1 MKKVRVYELAK
12 ELDLE
17 SKSLVDFLLELG
29 ADVKNHMSSVEPDI
43 ADMVREH
50 FLGTASPV
58 GKSQIDG
65 IPDAADVDE
74 VVDVEEDEEFEAR
87 SWAKK
92 RKKQSKHGD
101 DPEIEDKKIDRIA
114 KNAKGK
120 EKRPA
125 ANEQQATDTSLEL
138 PETITVKDLGQKL
151 GVSPAELIKKLM
163 KLGVLVTVNQYIDF
177 ATAAALCSDYGVEV
191 HQAKDLA
198 ERVFEEAE
206 IDDPALMVPR
216 PPIVTIMG
224 HVDHGKTTLLDSIR
238 KSKVAA
244 SEAGGITQHI
254 GAYQVEYEG
263 KKITFIDTPGHEAF
277 TAIRSRGAQ
286 VTDIAVLVVAADD
299 GVKPQTI
306 EALNHAKAAKV
317 PIIVAI
323 NKTDLPNA
331 NPDRVMQELSEHGLI
346 PEAWGGDTIMVQI
359 SALHCEG
366 VDELLEMIL
375 LVAEMEELKANP
387 NRRARGT
394 VIEAKLDKGRGPV
407 ATVLINSGTL
417 RIGDN
422 FAVGHLSGR
431 VRAII
436 NDRGESIKEA
446 VPSQPVEILG
456 ISDVPEAGDVLVV
469 TEDEQ
474 TARQVAHLK
483 QLKLREQELRGPARA
498 NLEDLFAQIQQGKT
512 AELNLVLKADVQ
524 GSLEA
529 LRSSL
534 EKLSTDEV
542 RVNII
547 HQGVGGVSESD
558 VQLAT
563 ASNAVIIAFNVR
575 PDPNALRAAERERVD
590 IRSYRIIYNAIDEV
604 KAAMSGLL
612 EPEYKEEAIGRAEV
626 RRTFRV
632 PGVGVVAGCYVQDGK
647 ITRSA
652 QVRVLRDNV
661 IIHEGKISS
670 LKRFKDDV
678 REVQHGYECGIG
690 IEQFNDIKE
699 GDFIEA
705 YVIKEIARTL

>member
-1 MKKVRVYELAK
+1 MKRVRVYELAK
-12 ELDLE
+12 ELNIE
-17 SKSLVDFLLELG
+17 SKALVDFLLELG
-29 ADVKNHMSSVEPDI
+29 ADIKNHMSTVEPDI
-43 ADMVREH
+43 AEMVREH
-50 FLGTASPV
+50 FESAPGTPD
-58 GKSQIDG
+58 GKQR
-65 IPDAADVDE
+65 PDAAPVITEDVVD
-74 VVDVEEDEEFEAR
+74 DVEEDEEFT
-87 SWAKK
+87 SKNWAKK
-92 RKKQSKHGD
+92 RKKQTKHGD
-101 DPEIEDKKIDRIA
+101 DPEFEDKKIDRIV
-114 KNAKGK
+114 KNAKGR
-120 EKRPA
+120 ERQQHA
-125 ANEQQATDTSLEL
+125 DEQKIKDKSLEL

-163 KLGVLVTVNQYIDF
+163 KLGVLVTVNQYIDYS
-177 ATAAALCSDYGVEV
+177 TAAALCSDYGVET

-198 ERVFEEAE
+198 ERVFAEAE
-206 IDDPALMVPR
+206 EDDPAQLVPR

-244 SEAGGITQHI
+244 SEEGGITQHI
-254 GAYQVEYEG
+254 GAYQVEYQG

-299 GVKPQTI
+299 GVMPQTI
-306 EALNHAKAAKV
+306 EAINHAKAAKV

-323 NKTDLPNA
+323 NKIDLPNA
-331 NPDRVMQELSEHGLI
+331 NPDRVMQELSEQGLI
-346 PEAWGGDTIMVQI
+346 PEAWGGDTIMVEL
-359 SALHCEG
+359 SALRCEG

-407 ATVLINSGTL
+407 ATVLINTGTL
-417 RIGDN
+417 RVGDN

-456 ISDVPEAGDVLVV
+456 ISDVPEAGDILVV

-474 TARQVAHLK
+474 TAREVAHLK

-512 AELNLVLKADVQ
+512 AELNLVLKADVH
-524 GSLEA
+524 GSVEA

-534 EKLSTDEV
+534 EKLSNDEV

-575 PDPNALRAAERERVD
+575 PDPNALRAAEREHVE
-590 IRSYRIIYNAIDEV
+590 IRSYRIIYNAIDDV

-612 EPEYKEEAIGRAEV
+612 EPEYKEETLGRAEV

-632 PGVGVVAGCYVQDGK
+632 PGIGVVAGCYVQDGK
-647 ITRSA
+647 ITRTA

-678 REVQHGYECGIG
+678 REVMHGYECGIG
-690 IEQFNDIKE
+690 IDQFNDIKE

-705 YVIKEIARTL
+705 FVIKEVARTL

>member
-12 ELDLE
+12 ELNLE

-29 ADVKNHMSSVEPDI
+29 ADIKNHMSTVEPDI
-43 ADMVREH
+43 AEMVREH
-50 FLGTASPV
+50 FAGEARRD
-58 GKSQIDG
+58 IDT
-65 IPDAADVDE
+65 IDQVDDAEEADQVDE
-74 VVDVEEDEEFEAR
+74 VEEDDEFA
-87 SWAKK
+87 SKNWAKK

-101 DPEIEDKKIDRIA
+101 DPEFEDKKIERIV
-114 KNAKGK
+114 KNTKGK
-120 EKRPA
+120 DKRSRADEPKI
-125 ANEQQATDTSLEL
+125 QAKSLEL

-163 KLGVLVTVNQYIDF
+163 KMGVMVTVNQYIDF
-177 ATAAALCSDYGVEV
+177 STAADLCIEYDVET

-198 ERVFEEAE
+198 ETVFEEIE
-206 IDDPALMVPR
+206 EENPELLEPR

-254 GAYQVEYEG
+254 GAYQVVYQG

-286 VTDIAVLVVAADD
+286 VTDIAILVVAADD
-299 GVKPQTI
+299 GVMPQTI
-306 EALNHAKAAKV
+306 EAINHAKAAKV

-323 NKTDLPNA
+323 NKIDLADA

-346 PEAWGGDTIMVQI
+346 PEAWGGDTIMVEL
-359 SALHCEG
+359 SALQYEG
-366 VDELLEMIL
+366 VDDLLEMIL
-375 LVAEMEELKANP
+375 LVSEMEELKANP
-387 NRRARGT
+387 HRRARGT

-407 ATVLINSGTL
+407 ATVLINTGTL
-417 RIGDN
+417 RVGEN

-431 VRAII
+431 VRAIV
-436 NDRGESIKEA
+436 NDRGENIKEA

-456 ISDVPEAGDVLVV
+456 ISDVPEAGDILVV

-474 TARQVAHLK
+474 TARQVAHLR
-483 QLKLREQELRGPARA
+483 QLKLREQELRGPVRA

-512 AELNLVLKADVQ
+512 AELNLVLKADEQ

-529 LRSSL
+529 LRTSL

-542 RVNII
+542 RVNVI

-558 VQLAT
+558 VQLAA

-575 PDPNALRAAERERVD
+575 PDPNALRAAEREQVD
-590 IRSYRIIYNAIDEV
+590 IRSYRVIYNAIDEV

-612 EPEYKEEAIGRAEV
+612 EPDYKEETLGRAEV
-626 RRTFRV
+626 RQTFRV
-632 PGVGVVAGCYVQDGK
+632 PGVGIVAGCYVQDGK

-661 IIHEGKISS
+661 IVHEGKISS

-678 REVQHGYECGIG
+678 REVLHGYECGIG

-705 YVIKEIARTL
+705 FIMKEVARTL

>member
-1 MKKVRVYELAK
+1 M
-12 ELDLE
+12 
-17 SKSLVDFLLELG
+17 
-29 ADVKNHMSSVEPDI
+29 
-43 ADMVREH
+43 
-50 FLGTASPV
+50 
-58 GKSQIDG
+58 
-65 IPDAADVDE
+65 
-74 VVDVEEDEEFEAR
+74 
-87 SWAKK
+87 
-92 RKKQSKHGD
+92 
-101 DPEIEDKKIDRIA
+101 
-114 KNAKGK
+114 
-120 EKRPA
+120 
-125 ANEQQATDTSLEL
+125 
-138 PETITVKDLGQKL
+138 
-151 GVSPAELIKKLM
+151 
-163 KLGVLVTVNQYIDF
+163 VTVNQYIDF
-177 ATAAALCSDYGVEV
+177 KTATALCSEYNVEA
-191 HQAKDLA
+191 HQEKDLA
-198 ERVFEEAE
+198 ETVFEEIE
-206 IDDPALMVPR
+206 EDDPALLEPR

-254 GAYQVEYEG
+254 GAYQVQYQG

-299 GVKPQTI
+299 GVMPQTI
-306 EALNHAKAAKV
+306 EAINHARAAKV
-317 PIIVAI
+317 PIIVAV
-323 NKTDLPNA
+323 NKVDLPNA

-346 PEAWGGDTIMVQI
+346 PESWGGDTIVVKM
-359 SALHCEG
+359 SALQYEG

-375 LVAEMEELKANP
+375 LVSEMEELKANP
-387 NRRARGT
+387 HRRARAT
-394 VIEAKLDKGRGPV
+394 VIEAQLDKGRGPV

-436 NDRGESIKEA
+436 NDRGENIKEA

-456 ISDVPEAGDVLVV
+456 ISDVPEAGDILVV

-483 QLKLREQELRGPARA
+483 QLRLREQELRGPVRA
-498 NLEDLFAQIQQGKT
+498 NLEDLFTQIQEGKT

-558 VQLAT
+558 VQLAA
-563 ASNAVIIAFNVR
+563 ASSAVIIAFNVR

-590 IRSYRIIYNAIDEV
+590 IRSYRVIYNAIDEV

-612 EPEYKEEAIGRAEV
+612 EPEYREETLGRAEV
-626 RRTFRV
+626 RQTFKV

-647 ITRSA
+647 ITRTA

-661 IIHEGKISS
+661 IVHEGKISS

-678 REVQHGYECGIG
+678 REVLHGYECGIG
-690 IEQFNDIKE
+690 IERFNDIKE

-705 YVIKEIARTL
+705 FVMKEVARTL